1 MIDLDQVRVDTPGCQ
16 DQVFLDSAG
25 SSLPPRRVV
34 SAMVD
39 HVRREAEVGGYRA
52 AGERAEELRQLPRA
66 LGQLLSCD
74 EAAIALSDS
83 GSRAWSQFLTALPL
97 RAGDRVLVTG
107 TEYASNAIALLQ
119 RARADGV
126 VVEVV
131 PSTPTGEVD
140 VAELAAMLDER
151 VRLVSLVHVPTNGGL
166 INPVREV
173 VELAHGVGAWVLL
186 DACQS
191 VGQMRV
197 DVQDLQ
203 VDALT
208 ASGRK
213 WLRGP
218 RGTGFLYVR
227 PELAE
232 ELEPAVAD
240 MRGAEWTSPSSY
252 RLLPGAARFEFW
264 EADIAARL
272 GLNAAVEL
280 LLELGP
286 ADVETAV
293 KARASQLRAAL
304 SSLPNVR
311 VRDVGDEL
319 CGIVSFTVEGTEPEA
334 AREALGECGLTL
346 SVSRASS
353 TRIDMAARGL
363 ESVLRASPHYFVTEG
378 EIDRAAE
385 AVAGLR
391 CH

>member
-1 MIDLDQVRVDTPGCQ
+1 MIDLDRVRADTPGCLS
-16 DQVFLDSAG
+16 QVFLDSAG
-25 SSLPPRRVV
+25 SSLPPSSVV
-34 SAMVD
+34 SAVVD

-52 AGERAEELRQLPRA
+52 AAERAEDLRQLPRT
-66 LGQLLSCD
+66 LGRLLSCD
-74 EAAIALSDS
+74 EGAIALSDS

-126 VVEVV
+126 SVEVV
-131 PSTPTGEVD
+131 PSTATGEVD
-140 VAELAAMLDER
+140 LAELALMLDER

-166 INPVREV
+166 VNPVREV
-173 VELAHGVGAWVLL
+173 VELAHGVGSRVIL

-191 VGQMRV
+191 VGQLQV

-203 VDALT
+203 VDALS

-240 MRGAEWTSPSSY
+240 LRGAEWTGPASY

-272 GLNAAVEL
+272 GLMAAVAL

-286 ADVETAV
+286 AEVEAAV
-293 KARASQLRAAL
+293 RARASQLRRAL
-304 SSLPNVR
+304 SSLPDVR
-311 VRDVGDEL
+311 VRDVGDDL
-319 CGIVSFTVEGTEPEA
+319 CGIVSFTVEGADPVEV
-334 AREALGECGLTL
+334 RDALGERGVTM
-346 SVSRASS
+346 SVSWASS

-385 AVAGLR
+385 AVARLP
-391 CH
+391 

>member
-1 MIDLDQVRVDTPGCQ
+1 MIDLDRVRADTPGCLS
-16 DQVFLDSAG
+16 QVFLDSAG
-25 SSLPPRRVV
+25 SSLPPSSVV
-34 SAMVD
+34 SAVVD

-52 AGERAEELRQLPRA
+52 AAERAEDLRQLPRA
-66 LGQLLSCD
+66 LGRLLSCD
-74 EAAIALSDS
+74 EGAIALSDS

-97 RAGDRVLVTG
+97 RADDRVLVTG

-126 VVEVV
+126 TVEVV

-140 VAELAAMLDER
+140 LAKLAAMLDER

-166 INPVREV
+166 VNPVREV
-173 VELAHGVGAWVLL
+173 VELAHGVGARVIL

-191 VGQMRV
+191 VGQLQI

-203 VDALT
+203 VDALS

-227 PELAE
+227 PELTE
-232 ELEPAVAD
+232 ELEPVVAD
-240 MRGAEWTSPSSY
+240 LRGAEWTSPSGY

-272 GLNAAVEL
+272 GLKAAVEL

-286 ADVETAV
+286 VEVEAAV
-293 KARASQLRAAL
+293 RARASRLRRAL
-304 SSLPNVR
+304 SALPDVR
-311 VRDVGDEL
+311 VRDVGDDL
-319 CGIVSFTVEGTEPEA
+319 CGIVSFTVDGADPEA
-334 AREALGECGLTL
+334 ARDALGEAGVTV
-346 SVSRASS
+346 SVSWASS

-363 ESVLRASPHYFVTEG
+363 TSVLRASPHYFVTG
-378 EIDRAAE
+378 SEIDRAAE
-385 AVAGLR
+385 AVARLPHR
-391 CH
+391 